1 MDLSTTPLAPL
12 VTIILIVCVIMMAVV
27 FSAGRNSSP
36 GATSVA
42 KIKARW

>member
-1 MDLSTTPLAPL
+1 MDLSTLPLAPL
-12 VTIILIVCVIMMAVV
+12 VTIVLFICVIMISVV

>member
-1 MDLSTTPLAPL
+1 MDLSTTPLAPF
-12 VTIILIVCVIMMAVV
+12 VTIILIVCIVMMAVV
-27 FSAGRNSSP
+27 FLSGSVS